1 MRRGLPILLLY
12 MPLVLA
18 GCGGEMP
25 RVASA
30 PLPAVAE
37 AQPPVKIQ
45 TISRPVPE
53 PEVMRLPG
61 LDSVIG
67 ADAGRLLRE
76 FGMPRIDLREGD
88 VRKLQFAGAPC
99 VLDIYLYPPEGGGA
113 PVATHVEARRASD
126 GQDVD
131 RSQCVQALLKS

>member
-1 MRRGLPILLLY
+1 MVLC
-12 MPLVLA
+12 VTLA
-18 GCGGEMP
+18 GCGGETP
-25 RVASA
+25 RLASA
-30 PLPAVAE
+30 PLPPVE
-37 AQPPVKIQ
+37 VNQPPVKIE

-67 ADAGRLLRE
+67 ANADRLLRE
-76 FGMPRIDLREGD
+76 FGTPRIDLKEGD
-88 VRKLQFAGAPC
+88 VRKLQFAGTPC

-113 PVATHVEARRASD
+113 PVATHVEARRPSD
-126 GQDVD
+126 GRDVD